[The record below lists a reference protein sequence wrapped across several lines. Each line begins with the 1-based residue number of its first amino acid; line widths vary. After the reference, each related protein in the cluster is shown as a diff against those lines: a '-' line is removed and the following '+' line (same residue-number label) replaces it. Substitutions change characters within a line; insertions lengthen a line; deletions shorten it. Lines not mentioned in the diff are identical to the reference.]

1 MHEPSRRK
9 LLTMAGLAS
18 VASVAS
24 VANAAGIAGGLLAAP
39 TPDAA
44 AAPPTPRDRIRERY
58 FPNVLLRTQDDKPVR
73 FYDDLIKN
81 RAVTINFFYATC
93 DEVCPL
99 VTANLAKVQKLLGD
113 RVGRDIF
120 MYSVSLRPEQ
130 DTPAALK
137 RYAQMHGAQPGWTF
151 LTGDHADV
159 ELLRQSL
166 GFTNPSAKVD
176 KDITQHIGNVRYGN
190 EPLMLWAACPGQ
202 ARAEWIV
209 ESISWVIRP
218 EDTQAAISRG

>member
-9 LLTMAGLAS
+9 LLTVAGLAS
-18 VASVAS
+18 FAG
-24 VANAAGIAGGLLAAP
+24 VANVAGVAGGLLAAP
-39 TPDAA
+39 APGAEVV
-44 AAPPTPRDRIRERY
+44 PPTPRERIRQRY

-73 FYDDLIKN
+73 FYDDLVKDKV
-81 RAVTINFFYATC
+81 VTINFFYATC

-99 VTANLAKVQKLLGD
+99 VIANLAKVQRLFGD
-113 RVGRDIF
+113 RVGRDLF
-120 MYSVSLRPEQ
+120 MNSITLRPEQ

-137 RYAQMHGAQPGWTF
+137 RYAEMHQARPGWTF
-151 LTGDHADV
+151 LTGDRADV

-218 EDTQAAISRG
+218 ETQAAIAHG

>member
-9 LLTMAGLAS
+9 LLTVAGLAS
-18 VASVAS
+18 FAGVTNVAGV
-24 VANAAGIAGGLLAAP
+24 AGGLLAAS
-39 TPDAA
+39 AA
-44 AAPPTPRDRIRERY
+44 GAEVAPPTPRERIRERY

-73 FYDDLIKN
+73 FYDDLVKDKV
-81 RAVTINFFYATC
+81 VTINFFYASC
-93 DEVCPL
+93 EEICPL
-99 VTANLAKVQKLLGD
+99 VTANLAKVQRLFGD
-113 RVGRDIF
+113 RVGRDLF
-120 MYSVSLRPEQ
+120 MNSITLRPEQ

-137 RYAQMHGAQPGWTF
+137 RYAEMHQARPGWTF
-151 LTGDHADV
+151 LTGDRADV
-159 ELLRQSL
+159 ELLRRSL
-166 GFTNPSAKVD
+166 GFTNPDSRVD

-218 EDTQAAISRG
+218 ETQAAIAHG